1 MVKAFDTVI
10 GGDRRGSRLS
20 DLRNPS
26 QHLQV
31 LGSRKLK
38 ELEVPIFAALLAQ
51 STDPVSHPN
60 HPPNQSA
67 YTYNKLVISGTEF
80 QTGDSLPAD
89 SYIICEHQ
97 GVQHCGRI
105 KRIFLPPG
113 EEDTASVL
121 LAIQRY
127 APLSEEDKMKDPY
140 RIWGFSGGELFYN
153 RFLKD
158 YLIVK
163 PEEVVGHIA
172 KTALGCV
179 FGIDTECVHILPL
192 DQVTLAFFTV
202 LLPAYSLTA
211 QVRRRRAQLPFSSI

>member
-1 MVKAFDTVI
+1 MGELVKAFDTVI

-38 ELEVPIFAALLAQ
+38 ELEAPVFSALLAQ
-51 STDPVSHPN
+51 STNPDSHFN
-60 HPPNQSA
+60 HPPDQNA
-67 YTYNKLVISGTEF
+67 YTYNKLVISGTQF

-89 SYIICEHQ
+89 SYIACEHQ
-97 GVQHCGRI
+97 GDQYCGRI

-113 EEDTASVL
+113 EEDTATVL
-121 LAIQRY
+121 LAVQCY
-127 APLSEEDKMKDPY
+127 APLSEEDKLKDPY
-140 RIWGFSGGELFYN
+140 RLWGFSGGELFYH

-158 YLIVK
+158 YLIIK

-172 KTALGCV
+172 KTALGYV
-179 FGIDTECVHILPL
+179 FGINAECVHVLPL
-192 DQVTLAFFTV
+192 DQVALHSSPCHY
-202 LLPAYSLTA
+202 LLTD
-211 QVRRRRAQLPFSSI
+211 